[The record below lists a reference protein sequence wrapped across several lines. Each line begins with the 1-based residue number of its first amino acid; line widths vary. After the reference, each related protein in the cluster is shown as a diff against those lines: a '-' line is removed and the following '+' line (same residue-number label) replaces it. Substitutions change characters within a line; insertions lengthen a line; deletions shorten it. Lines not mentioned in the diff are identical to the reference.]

1 MFTLAQPENMKYTS
15 GHFLISRPDGITNV
29 RSIDDLFELSES
41 GSSTEGVPEIE
52 KLEQLNLILT
62 GSNTKLFSPVA
73 NRFSGESSLL
83 LVARSFRDSFATA
96 DDERVSK
103 LASDWATSE
112 SWIDTG
118 VNPFDLAG
126 MLHFLKSV
134 CVKACAEDKDLY
146 LLLLS

>member
-1 MFTLAQPENMKYTS
+1 MKYTF
-15 GHFLISRPDGITNV
+15 GHFLISRPDDVTSV
-29 RSIDDLFELSES
+29 RSIDDLFDLSGA
-41 GSSTEGVPEIE
+41 GSATEGVPEIE

-62 GSNTKLFSPVA
+62 GSNANLLTPVA
-73 NRFSGESSLL
+73 TRFSGESNLL

-96 DDERVSK
+96 DDESVSK
-103 LASDWATSE
+103 VASEWADSE
-112 SWIDTG
+112 SWIDTD

-146 LLLLS
+146 LLLFS